1 MTIEDKQSEKL
12 IFVEE
17 TMKLMKKYKVTAMKL
32 GELEMSMPPE
42 YDSPV
47 AEDDKETMS
56 DEELLFWSANEGV

>member
-47 AEDDKETMS
+47 ADEDDIS
-56 DEELLFWSANEGV
+56 EEDLLFYSNGENP